1 MNKVEL
7 VGRLTKDP
15 EVKLTSNQ
23 TQFCNFTIAVDRRF
37 KDANGQRQADFI
49 NCVAWRQ
56 TAVFIQ
62 KYFHK
67 GNRIGLV
74 GSIQTRSYDDQS
86 GQKKFITE
94 VVVDEA
100 EFVESSGVASGE
112 TYRQE
117 TVAPTQS
124 FSAPAPAPAPAPVAD
139 SVAASAPTAPNMQID
154 APMGGFDE
162 GQSGELPF
170 EI

>member
-15 EVKLTSNQ
+15 EVKLTSSQ
-23 TQFCNFTIAVDRRF
+23 TQYCNFTVAVDRRF

-62 KYFHK
+62 KYFRK

-74 GSIQTRSYDDQS
+74 GSIQTRSYDDQN

-100 EFVESSGVASGE
+100 EFVESAGTPSGE
-112 TYRQE
+112 TYRPE
-117 TVAPTQS
+117 PTP
-124 FSAPAPAPAPAPVAD
+124 PAQFNPPAAD

>member
-7 VGRLTKDP
+7 IGRLTKEP
-15 EVKLTSNQ
+15 EIKLTSSQ
-23 TQFCNFTIAVDRRF
+23 VQYCNFTLAVDRRF

-49 NCVAWRQ
+49 NCVAWKN

-67 GNRIGLV
+67 GNRIAV
-74 GSIQTRSYDDQS
+74 CGSIQTRSFDDQN

-94 VVVDEA
+94 VVIEEA
-100 EFVESSGVASGE
+100 EFVESQN
-112 TYRQE
+112 TQQE
-117 TVAPTQS
+117 EKPQS
-124 FSAPAPAPAPAPVAD
+124 QPEAQPQAQESIEPAGA
-139 SVAASAPTAPNMQID
+139 
-154 APMGGFDE
+154 
-162 GQSGELPF
+162 LPF

>member
-7 VGRLTKDP
+7 IGRLTKEP
-15 EVKLTSNQ
+15 EIKLTANQ

-49 NCVAWRQ
+49 NCVAWKQ

-74 GSIQTRSYDDQS
+74 GSIQTRSFDDQN
-86 GQKKFITE
+86 GQKRFVTE
-94 VVVDEA
+94 VIVDEA
-100 EFVESSGVASGE
+100 EFVESQQASNE
-112 TYRQE
+112 TAVTADE
-117 TVAPTQS
+117 QS
-124 FSAPAPAPAPAPVAD
+124 TNFVKATP
-139 SVAASAPTAPNMQID
+139 
-154 APMGGFDE
+154 DE
-162 GQSGELPF
+162 MAELPF
-170 EI
+170 DI

>member
-37 KDANGQRQADFI
+37 KDQNGQRQADFI

-62 KYFHK
+62 KYFRK
-67 GNRIGLV
+67 GSRIGLV
-74 GSIQTRSYDDQS
+74 GSIQTRTYDDQQS
-86 GQKKFITE
+86 GQKRYITE
-94 VVVDEA
+94 VVIDEA
-100 EFVESSGVASGE
+100 EFVESSGSASGDV
-112 TYRQE
+112 YRQE
-117 TVAPTQS
+117 PAAPTQS
-124 FSAPAPAPAPAPVAD
+124 FNPPPANT
-139 SVAASAPTAPNMQID
+139 VAASAPTAPNMQID
-154 APMGGFDE
+154 APTGGFDE

>member
-23 TQFCNFTIAVDRRF
+23 TQFCNFTLAVDRRF
-37 KDANGQRQADFI
+37 KDQNGQRQADFI

-62 KYFHK
+62 KYFRK

-74 GSIQTRSYDDQS
+74 GSIQTRSYDDQN

-94 VVVDEA
+94 VVIDEA
-100 EFVESSGVASGE
+100 EFVESSGSTPVVDP
-112 TYRQE
+112 YRQE
-117 TVAPTQS
+117 PAAPAQS
-124 FSAPAPAPAPAPVAD
+124 FTPPPAD
-139 SVAASAPTAPNMQID
+139 SVAAGAPTAPNMQID
-154 APMGGFDE
+154 APTMGGFDE

>member
-62 KYFHK
+62 KYFRK

-74 GSIQTRSYDDQS
+74 GSIQTRTYDDQQS
-86 GQKKFITE
+86 GQKRYIPE
-94 VVVDEA
+94 VVIDEA
-100 EFVESSGVASGE
+100 EFVESSGSASGDV
-112 TYRQE
+112 YRQE
-117 TVAPTQS
+117 PAAPTQS
-124 FSAPAPAPAPAPVAD
+124 FNPPPANT
-139 SVAASAPTAPNMQID
+139 VAASAPTAPNMQIE